1 MTTDLVKTRLL
12 VVDDDPMMCDLL
24 RRILAHQGYGVR
36 TAQDAEEAIDQITK
50 DESICAVIT
59 DIRMPGKDGK
69 ALMKEILNHRPEMK
83 VILMTAYGGSK
94 EFLETTCSGAAKYL
108 LKPLNTTYLV
118 CTVRNMVG
126 EPIFSEA

>member
-24 RRILAHQGYGVR
+24 RRILVHQGYGVR
-36 TAQDAEEAIDQITK
+36 TAEDAEEAIDQITK

-69 ALMKEILNHRPEMK
+69 VLMKEILNHRPEMK
-83 VILMTAYGGSK
+83 VILMTAYGGSR
-94 EFLETTCSGAAKYL
+94 EFLETTRSGAAKYL
-108 LKPLNTTYLV
+108 LKPLNPTYLV
-118 CTVRNMVG
+118 RTVRNMVG
-126 EPIFSEA
+126 EPVFSEV